1 MPTGMDDEAMFAT
14 LTTRLFTAVVGDVM
28 DALGLRHQFLPPE
41 IRALTP
47 EMVIAGRAMP
57 VIEGDLPEDSDGEDF
72 GLMFRA
78 LDSLRKNEVYVC
90 AGASPTYALWG
101 GLMSTR
107 AMKLAAA
114 GAVMDGF
121 HRDTREILA
130 LGFPV
135 FSRGA
140 YAQDQKLRGKVTDF
154 AVPAMFPNGAMV
166 SPGDIIFGDIDG
178 VVAIPKDVAADVVR
192 LAVEKVSGEN
202 TVRRMIEA
210 GGTSEEAFA
219 TTGIM

>member
-1 MPTGMDDEAMFAT
+1 MM
-14 LTTRLFTAVVGDVM
+14 VVGY
-28 DALGLRHQFLPPE
+28 
-41 IRALTP
+41 
-47 EMVIAGRAMP
+47 AMP
-57 VIEGDLPEDSDGEDF
+57 LQLEDLTGDWDAADAF
-72 GLMFRA
+72 GVMFRA
-78 LDSLRKNEVYVC
+78 LDDLKPGEVYLT
-90 AGASPTYALWG
+90 AGGSLNYALWG

-107 AMKLAAA
+107 AQKLGAA
-114 GAVMDGF
+114 GAVFDGF
-121 HRDTREILA
+121 HRDTREIIQ

-178 VVAIPKDVAADVVR
+178 VVAIPKDVATDVVR